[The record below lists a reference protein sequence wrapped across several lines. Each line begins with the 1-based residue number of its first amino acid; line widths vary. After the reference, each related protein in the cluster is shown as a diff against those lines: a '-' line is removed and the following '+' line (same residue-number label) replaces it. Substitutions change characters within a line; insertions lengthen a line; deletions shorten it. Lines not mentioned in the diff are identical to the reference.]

1 MVFHKTREQGE
12 GVEQTGPLLLFRVH
26 IHTIYT
32 GFTHFCR
39 EISLVAI
46 TRFGRQ
52 FLAKIW
58 WEEAPKHFQTGQWGF
73 IKYFLCVF
81 GPKLPPKAHNRDKAD
96 FATKVRKSSINCVN
110 LNHEQL

>member
-39 EISLVAI
+39 KISHELTNECQKVNYEANNDRNI
-46 TRFGRQ
+46 T
-52 FLAKIW
+52 
-58 WEEAPKHFQTGQWGF
+58 
-73 IKYFLCVF
+73 
-81 GPKLPPKAHNRDKAD
+81 KLTTHCLYLYQIQ
-96 FATKVRKSSINCVN
+96 V
-110 LNHEQL
+110 

>member
-39 EISLVAI
+39 KISLVAI

-58 WEEAPKHFQTGQWGF
+58 WEEAPKHFNGPGVDPPHTSGQCPLLLPF
-73 IKYFLCVF
+73 FLQESF
-81 GPKLPPKAHNRDKAD
+81 PK
-96 FATKVRKSSINCVN
+96 
-110 LNHEQL
+110 

>member
-52 FLAKIW
+52 FWAKYTQEIFDNIYKALEIFDCFGFLTLFPLITCASWALAATNPATSL
-58 WEEAPKHFQTGQWGF
+58 E
-73 IKYFLCVF
+73 KY
-81 GPKLPPKAHNRDKAD
+81 
-96 FATKVRKSSINCVN
+96 S
-110 LNHEQL
+110 

>member
-46 TRFGRQ
+46 TRFGRH
-52 FLAKIW
+52 FLAKIGGRGHKNIF
-58 WEEAPKHFQTGQWGF
+58 EDRDLQLGEMVS
-73 IKYFLCVF
+73 Y
-81 GPKLPPKAHNRDKAD
+81 KLFPSFP
-96 FATKVRKSSINCVN
+96 V
-110 LNHEQL
+110 L

>member
-46 TRFGRQ
+46 AR
-52 FLAKIW
+52 LARHNLGKIW
-58 WEEAPKHFQTGQWGF
+58 WDEAQTHLKGLGTEH
-73 IKYFLCVF
+73 K
-81 GPKLPPKAHNRDKAD
+81 
-96 FATKVRKSSINCVN
+96 
-110 LNHEQL
+110 

>member
-46 TRFGRQ
+46 TRFGRH
-52 FLAKIW
+52 FLAK
-58 WEEAPKHFQTGQWGF
+58 
-73 IKYFLCVF
+73 F
-81 GPKLPPKAHNRDKAD
+81 GGGRHLNILEDRGDHGDSD
-96 FATKVRKSSINCVN
+96 DDLTSS
-110 LNHEQL
+110 QMMAG